1 MVVELAV
8 VVGWGWES
16 GVSVCVCVCVVE
28 MCGVWVS
35 ECRAQ
40 DKTEGSQQGRGP
52 HHILLGT
59 TTTKGAKCGGVLC
72 VCAWPCVRVF
82 VGCGVGAH
90 KDKK

>member
-1 MVVELAV
+1 
-8 VVGWGWES
+8 
-16 GVSVCVCVCVVE
+16 VSVCVCVVG

-40 DKTEGSQQGRGP
+40 DKTEGSQQGRVT

-59 TTTKGAKCGGVLC
+59 TTTKGAKCAVCC
-72 VCAWPCVRVF
+72 VCVGPCVRVF
-82 VGCGVGAH
+82 GGCGVGAH